1 MKYFYISFLIF
12 AAILTPY
19 VTNSQTLNIA
29 CVDLKRVIVE
39 SDQGKQIQKVLT
51 DEAERLKKTLDSKQ
65 DELQKLKDALEKQGA
80 TITPEARA
88 DKEKQYQ
95 TKLKDYQR
103 LYGDYQSELQ
113 QKDGEYT
120 QKILKE
126 IEDIIKSL
134 GEKEKYAFIL
144 EKNQAGILFFAP
156 ALDIT
161 DKVIAAFNESAKK
174 KVPTTTTPAK
184 K

>member
-1 MKYFYISFLIF
+1 MKYFYISFLII
-12 AAILTPY
+12 AAILAPY
-19 VTNSQTLNIA
+19 ITNSQTLNIA

-88 DKEKQYQ
+88 EKEKQYQ
-95 TKLKDYQR
+95 AKLKDYQR

-120 QKILKE
+120 QKILKD

-134 GEKEKYAFIL
+134 GEKEKYSFIL
-144 EKNQAGILFFAP
+144 EKNQAGILFFTP
-156 ALDIT
+156 TLDIT

-174 KVPTTTTPAK
+174 KVPVAAPPAK